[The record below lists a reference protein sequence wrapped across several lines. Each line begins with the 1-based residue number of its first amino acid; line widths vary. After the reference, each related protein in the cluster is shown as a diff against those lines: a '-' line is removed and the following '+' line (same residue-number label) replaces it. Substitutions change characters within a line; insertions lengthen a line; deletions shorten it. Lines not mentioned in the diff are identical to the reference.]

1 MGSRRPVHQ
10 DGDRDDEDLR
20 RVDKGYT
27 WESNAIRSWDQIVE
41 DPTTGRLKSFDR
53 QEQIA
58 RKRIRDDGLRG
69 VRRGIIRYSVLVID
83 TSSAMDATDLKPSRI
98 DAVCAACGEFVRE
111 YFDQNPISQ
120 LAVVTTRDAIAK
132 KLSNISSNAN
142 QHIGAIEEALRLG
155 PYGDGSL
162 QNALDLAHSMLA
174 PIPSYGTRE
183 IIIAYGALSTC
194 DPKNIHDSIAA
205 LAPAKI
211 RCSAVGLGA
220 ELHILR
226 AIADRSGGTY
236 QVALNEDHFAELLG
250 GHVIPPPTTAAR
262 APASLIRMGFPV
274 LKRIE
279 TAQPF
284 WDNTNVK
291 RRVGYE
297 CPRCAAWLSEMP
309 CECILC
315 GLTLVSSP
323 HLARSYHHLFPVPKF
338 APLSNAGIEF
348 DDEAN
353 GKSGNARNSRA
364 GDNDLDGD
372 LMNVDEVAP
381 ANGNGNSKQ
390 QPKINVR
397 CTGCLKQ
404 LPLTASLRLLCP
416 LCNNIFCI
424 DCDAF
429 VHDALH
435 HCPSCGMQEGK
446 SNLADA

>member
-1 MGSRRPVHQ
+1 MAGRRRIHQ
-10 DGDRDDEDLR
+10 DGDRDDDDVR

-58 RKRIRDDGLRG
+58 RKRLRDDGMRG
-69 VRRGIIRYSVLVID
+69 VRRGIIRFAILVID
-83 TSSAMDATDLKPSRI
+83 TSAAMDATDLKPSRI
-98 DAVCAACGEFVRE
+98 DAVCAACGEYVRE

-120 LAVVTTRDAIAK
+120 LAVITTRDSVAK
-132 KLSNISSNAN
+132 RLSNLSSNAS

-155 PYGDGSL
+155 PYGDASL
-162 QNALDLAHSMLA
+162 QNAVDLARAMLA

-183 IIIAYGALSTC
+183 VLIAYGAISTC
-194 DPKNIHDSIAA
+194 DPTNIHDSIAA

-226 AIADRSGGTY
+226 VLADRSGGTY
-236 QVALNEDHFAELLG
+236 HVALNEDHFAELLG
-250 GHVIPPPTTAAR
+250 THVIPPPTTASR

-274 LKRIE
+274 LKRLGS
-279 TAQPF
+279 AQPF
-284 WDNTNVK
+284 WNNTDVK
-291 RRVGYE
+291 RRVGYQ

-309 CECILC
+309 CECVLC

-338 APLSNAGIEF
+338 IPLAEA
-348 DDEAN
+348 DDDCGDGNAN
-353 GKSGNARNSRA
+353 GSGGRRRVV
-364 GDNDLDGD
+364 DGD
-372 LMNVDEVAP
+372 DDVAMSEEGQGV
-381 ANGNGNSKQ
+381 NNLQTK
-390 QPKINVR
+390 NVR

-404 LPLTASLRLLCP
+404 LPAAASLRLLCP
-416 LCNNIFCI
+416 RCKRIFCI

-429 VHDALH
+429 VHDGLH
-435 HCPSCGMQEGK
+435 HCPSCGMEEEK
-446 SNLADA
+446 SIFADT